1 MKKLFHRLFHGSNS
15 CLNGW
20 LSDDVG
26 FMVGFECNV
35 SNNDN
40 AIWVIVFY

>member
-1 MKKLFHRLFHGSNS
+1 MDGS
-15 CLNGW
+15 
-20 LSDDVG
+20 SDDVG